1 MISVSFPRPSF
12 AYHANLH
19 IEFLFWKSKWMRK
32 DNIGQ
37 SCSPFFS
44 TGVSC
49 FRQRSTTS
57 GAHSAAL
64 QRPLL
69 GPRTLGLRRHFF
81 CVIMST
87 WFAYSSSCWPV
98 FFFCFFSEFFWNFF
112 ESTPSIGG
120 CGHELFCVA
129 DRFARWLIIQIIHV
143 WRMICENCEKLERFS
158 IFWNFFISAICR
170 VTAELNSWF
179 A

>member
-1 MISVSFPRPSF
+1 MISVSYPRPSF

-69 GPRTLGLRRHFF
+69 GPRTLGLRRQFF
-81 CVIMST
+81 LCQNVHLICIFVVLLTGDSN
-87 WFAYSSSCWPV
+87 WRIGG
-98 FFFCFFSEFFWNFF
+98 EFFWNFF

-129 DRFARWLIIQIIHV
+129 DRFARWLIIQI
-143 WRMICENCEKLERFS
+143 WRIICANCEKLERFS